1 MGAWHKVSN
10 AWLRG
15 LTDGF
20 DAVVPDSWSERV
32 VRQALW
38 TEELEGGQGQTACSS
53 PMYTLTHAHMAATQ
67 LTPRTSD
74 TPAML

>member
-38 TEELEGGQGQTACSS
+38 TEELEGGQGQTACST
-53 PMYTLTHAHMAATQ
+53 PMYTLTHTHTH
-67 LTPRTSD
+67 TRTRGSNSAD
-74 TPAML
+74 PEDL